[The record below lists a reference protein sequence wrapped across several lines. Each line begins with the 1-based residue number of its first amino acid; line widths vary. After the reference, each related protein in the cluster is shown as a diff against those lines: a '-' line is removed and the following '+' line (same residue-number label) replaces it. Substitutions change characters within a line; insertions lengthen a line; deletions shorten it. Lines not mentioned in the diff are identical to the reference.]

1 MPALPAPARLP
12 VIKSCRLVSSPA
24 RGDTG
29 PMSSQDFLTNQFLI
43 AMPALEDPNFRECV
57 TFICEHNAE
66 GALGI
71 IINRPM
77 NVVLEDVLKQLSL
90 KADDP
95 DTGASPVY
103 LGGPVQT
110 ERGFVIHE
118 PLGRWEA
125 TLKVSGSLGVTTS
138 RDVLEAVA
146 AGKGPERCFVA
157 LGYAGWTAGQL
168 EEEMKSNSWLSTP
181 ADSRIIFDTPVE
193 LRWQAAARL
202 IGVDLSLLSGDTGH

>member
-1 MPALPAPARLP
+1 
-12 VIKSCRLVSSPA
+12 
-24 RGDTG
+24 
-29 PMSSQDFLTNQFLI
+29 MSSQDFLTNQFLI
-43 AMPALEDPNFRECV
+43 AMPGLEDPNFRECV
-57 TFICEHNAE
+57 TFICEHNE
-66 GALGI
+66 QGALGI
-71 IINRPM
+71 VVNRPM

-90 KADDP
+90 KAQDS
-95 DTGASPVY
+95 DTGLLPVY

-118 PLGRWEA
+118 PLGGWEA
-125 TLKVSGSLGVTTS
+125 TLKVSDSLGVTTS

-146 AGKGPERCFVA
+146 AGKGPGRCFVA

-202 IGVDLSLLSGDTGH
+202 IGVDLSLLSGDAGHA

>member
-1 MPALPAPARLP
+1 
-12 VIKSCRLVSSPA
+12 
-24 RGDTG
+24 
-29 PMSSQDFLTNQFLI
+29 MSSQDFLTNQFLV
-43 AMPALEDPNFRECV
+43 AMPAMEDPNFRESV
-57 TFICEHNAE
+57 TFICEHSDQ

-77 NVVLEDVLKQLSL
+77 NVVLDDVLKQLSL
-90 KADDP
+90 KAEDS
-95 DTGASPVY
+95 DTGLLPVY

-118 PLGRWEA
+118 PHGGWEA
-125 TLKVSGSLGVTTS
+125 TLKVSDTLGVTTS

-168 EEEMKSNSWLSTP
+168 EEEMKGNAWLSTP
-181 ADSRIIFDTPVE
+181 VDSRIIFDTPVE

-202 IGVDLSLLSGDTGH
+202 IVVVLALLSGDAGHA

>member
-1 MPALPAPARLP
+1 
-12 VIKSCRLVSSPA
+12 
-24 RGDTG
+24 
-29 PMSSQDFLTNQFLI
+29 
-43 AMPALEDPNFRECV
+43 MPALEDPNFRECV
-57 TFICEHNAE
+57 TFICEHNDQ

-71 IINRPM
+71 VINRPM
-77 NVVLEDVLKQLSL
+77 NVVLDDVLKQLSL
-90 KADDP
+90 KATDFDI
-95 DTGASPVY
+95 GASPVY

-118 PLGRWEA
+118 PLGAWEA
-125 TLKVSGSLGVTTS
+125 TLKVSESLGVTTS

-168 EEEMKSNSWLSTP
+168 EEEMKSNTWLSTP
-181 ADSRIIFDTPVE
+181 ADARIIFDTPVE

-202 IGVDLSLLSGDTGH
+202 IGVDLSLLSGDTGHA

>member
-1 MPALPAPARLP
+1 MP
-12 VIKSCRLVSSPA
+12 
-24 RGDTG
+24 
-29 PMSSQDFLTNQFLI
+29 SQDFLTNQFLI
-43 AMPALEDPNFRECV
+43 AMPTMDDPNFRESV
-57 TFICEHNAE
+57 TFICEHNAQ

-77 NVVLEDVLKQLSL
+77 NVVLDDVLKQLSL
-90 KADDP
+90 KAADP
-95 DTGASPVY
+95 DTGLLPVY

-118 PLGRWEA
+118 PHGAWEA
-125 TLKVSGSLGVTTS
+125 TLKVSDSLGVTTS
-138 RDVLEAVA
+138 RDVLAAVA
-146 AGKGPERCFVA
+146 EGGGPERCFVA

-202 IGVDLSLLSGDTGH
+202 IGVDLSLLSGDAGHA